1 MPSSYKLRKKIWKSV
16 YLLITVGILYTGYI
30 LIKSGYINEKN
41 DINVT
46 KKV

>member
-16 YLLITVGILYTGYI
+16 YLLITVGILYIGYI

>member
-1 MPSSYKLRKKIWKSV
+1 MPSFYKLRKKIWKSL
-16 YLLITVGILYTGYI
+16 YLLIIVGMLYIGYI

-46 KKV
+46 KKI